1 MTWRQLAY
9 RMYWKLERV
18 ITPGLRSTQY
28 DYRDALLRYL
38 ERGSGWLDVG
48 CGHAIFPD
56 WVGDSARAAVARAGC
71 VVGIEY
77 DIDSLRQHALI
88 RNRVVGDIE
97 RAPFR
102 PDSFDVVTANMV
114 IEHIQNPDRFL
125 RNVRVVL
132 RPGGF
137 LIAHT
142 PNIRNYKVR
151 LAALLPQALK
161 NRLIAWFKN
170 RHEDDVFPT
179 LYRMNSEAAI
189 RDLAS
194 RSGFRV
200 VEFRSLNSSA
210 STVVLGPVVIA
221 ELLATRLLN
230 TSALSRYRSNLI
242 FVLQRV

>member
-18 ITPGLRSTQY
+18 IVPGLRSTQY
-28 DYRDALLRYL
+28 DYRDALLHYL

-48 CGHAIFPD
+48 CGHAILPD
-56 WVGDSARAAVARAGC
+56 WIGDSALAAVETAGC

-77 DIDSLRQHALI
+77 EIDSVRQHALI

-97 RAPFR
+97 RVPFR
-102 PDSFDVVTANMV
+102 PGSFDLVTANMV
-114 IEHIQNPDRFL
+114 VEHIQDPERFL
-125 RNVRVVL
+125 QNVREAL

-137 LIAHT
+137 FIAHT
-142 PNIRNYKVR
+142 PNIRNYRVR
-151 LAALLPQALK
+151 LAALLPQTLK
-161 NRLIAWFKN
+161 NRLIAWFEN
-170 RHEDDVFPT
+170 RHEGDVFPT

-221 ELLATRLLN
+221 ELLVTRLLN
-230 TSALSRYRSNLI
+230 TRALASYRSNLI
-242 FVLQRV
+242 VVLQRI

>member
-1 MTWRQLAY
+1 MTWSQLAY

-28 DYRDALLRYL
+28 DYRDVLLHYL
-38 ERGSGWLDVG
+38 ERGSAWLDVG

-56 WVGDSARAAVARAGC
+56 WVGDSARTAVETAGC

-77 DIDSLRQHALI
+77 GIESIRQHALI

-102 PDSFDVVTANMV
+102 PGSFDLVTANMV
-114 IEHIQNPDRFL
+114 VEHIRNPEQFL
-125 RNVRVVL
+125 QNVRAAL
-132 RPGGF
+132 RPGGLF
-137 LIAHT
+137 IAHT
-142 PNIRNYKVR
+142 PNIRNYRVR
-151 LAALLPQALK
+151 FAALLPQGLK
-161 NRLIAWFKN
+161 NRLIGWLEN
-170 RHEDDVFPT
+170 RHEEDVFPT

-194 RSGFRV
+194 GNGFRV

-210 STVVLGPVVIA
+210 STIMLGPVVIA
-221 ELLATRLLN
+221 ELLVTRLLN
-230 TSALSRYRSNLI
+230 TRALASYRSNLI
-242 FVLQRV
+242 VVLQRI